1 MTAPPIHDARK
12 FADLGPVRHIWAV
25 AAVHADLDRLSAVH
39 QTVWRYFRPGDRLVY
54 LGNLIGH
61 GPRAVDTLN
70 TVLAFRR
77 ALISLPG
84 MKAEDVVYLRGAQEE
99 MWQKLLQLQF
109 APNPRDVLE
118 WMLNQGVDGTLA
130 AYGGSVEQ
138 GMAAA
143 RGGTMTL
150 GRWTQALRTAMQSCP
165 GHSELFS
172 ALRRAAYTHPPADGA
187 PDGAGAD
194 GDGVDSDGTGVLL
207 VSAGLDPAR
216 PFSQQGDRFWW
227 GGGGFARL
235 DRPYAGFRRVVR
247 GWDPGGGGV
256 STDGTAVTLDAGCGR
271 GGPLVCGIL
280 APDGAVLETFHA

>member
-1 MTAPPIHDARK
+1 MTAAPSHDARK

-25 AAVHADLDRLSAVH
+25 AAVHADLDRLAAVH

-84 MKAEDVVYLRGAQEE
+84 MKAEDVIYLRGAQEE

-118 WMLNQGVDGTLA
+118 WMLNQGVGGTLA
-130 AYGGSVEQ
+130 SYGGSADH

-150 GRWTQALRTAMQSCP
+150 GRWTQGLRTAMQSCP

-172 ALRRAAYTHPPADGA
+172 ALRRAAYTQPPDESG
-187 PDGAGAD
+187 
-194 GDGVDSDGTGVLL
+194 GTGEGTGLL
-207 VSAGLDPAR
+207 MVSAGLDPSR
-216 PFSQQGDRFWW
+216 PFGQQGDRFWW
-227 GGGGFARL
+227 GGSGFARL
-235 DRPYAGFRRVVR
+235 TGPYAGYRRVVR
-247 GWDPGGGGV
+247 GWDSASGGV
-256 STDGTAVTLDAGCGR
+256 AADGVAVTLDAGCGR
-271 GGPLVCGIL
+271 GGPLSCGIF
-280 APDGAVLETFHA
+280 APDGSLLEMFHA

>member
-1 MTAPPIHDARK
+1 MTASPSHDARK

-39 QTVWRYFRPGDRLVY
+39 QTIWRYFRPGDRLVY

-61 GPRAVDTLN
+61 GGRAVDTIN
-70 TVLAFRR
+70 TILAFRR

-84 MKAEDVVYLRGAQEE
+84 MKADDIIYLRGAQEE

-118 WMLNQGVDGTLA
+118 WMLNQGVEGTLA
-130 AYGGSVEQ
+130 SYGGAADQ

-172 ALRRAAYTHPPADGA
+172 ALRRAAYTHPPIDGA
-187 PDGAGAD
+187 AEGEGA
-194 GDGVDSDGTGVLL
+194 GVLL
-207 VSAGLDPAR
+207 VSAGVDPSR
-216 PFSQQGDRFWW
+216 PFGQQGDRFWW
-227 GGGGFARL
+227 GGSGFARL
-235 DRPYAGFRRVVR
+235 DRPYAGFHRVVR
-247 GWDPGGGGV
+247 GWDPAGGGV
-256 STDGTAVTLDAGCGR
+256 VTDRMAVTLDAGCGR
-271 GGPLVCGIL
+271 GGPLMCAIL
-280 APDGAVLETFHA
+280 APDGSLLETFHA